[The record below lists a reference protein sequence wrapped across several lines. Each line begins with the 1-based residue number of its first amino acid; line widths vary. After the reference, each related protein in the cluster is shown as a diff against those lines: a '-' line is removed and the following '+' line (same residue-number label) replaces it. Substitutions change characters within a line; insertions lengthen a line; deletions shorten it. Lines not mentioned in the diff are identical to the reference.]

1 MNNFKRKIAGKNLRT
16 NIKKRAS
23 RTLRRILCYTLT
35 VSLLIQ
41 NNVLTAEARTD
52 SEAMSVQ
59 TKAQTDIGI
68 NTMNEDSIAPSDTNI
83 SGINSETDIPQ
94 TEESD
99 VQPEVLNEIE
109 EKRDT
114 FSKEYLLSDNSRVL
128 VVYPQPIHYE
138 TEEGNLAEIDNS
150 LTRTEEG
157 YTNGNNSYE
166 VVITARRGLRDC
178 LADDGACRRS

>member
-1 MNNFKRKIAGKNLRT
+1 MI
-16 NIKKRAS
+16 
-23 RTLRRILCYTLT
+23 
-35 VSLLIQ
+35 
-41 NNVLTAEARTD
+41 
-52 SEAMSVQ
+52 
-59 TKAQTDIGI
+59 
-68 NTMNEDSIAPSDTNI
+68 
-83 SGINSETDIPQ
+83 Q

-109 EKRDT
+109 ERRDT

-150 LTRTEEG
+150 LTKTEEG

-166 VVITARRGLRDC
+166 VVITDNTDSQGEVIYREEGYEIAWQMME
-178 LADDGACRRS
+178 LA